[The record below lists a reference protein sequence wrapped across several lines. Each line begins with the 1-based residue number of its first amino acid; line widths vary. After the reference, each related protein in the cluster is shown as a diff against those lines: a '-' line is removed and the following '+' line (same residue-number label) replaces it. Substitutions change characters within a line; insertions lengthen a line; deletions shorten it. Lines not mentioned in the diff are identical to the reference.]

1 MFRDIVPGE
10 MIVVQNQEMSVTRL
24 QVVSIVKALEPRH
37 GLCACHRQIPARRRV
52 SRLSLASLLPQTQR
66 TTIIFIIS
74 ISFLFLYSLHILGLG
89 QPTRDTAMPR
99 TLRAYRTGAALFLQS
114 LVLPFVQAQDNP
126 FDCKVSLDGGKLQ
139 YDLTSLEGVHT
150 LFRTRDIPPTRM
162 VDEVQFNLCNDL
174 QKREGVAEGDQ
185 VSN

>member
-1 MFRDIVPGE
+1 
-10 MIVVQNQEMSVTRL
+10 
-24 QVVSIVKALEPRH
+24 
-37 GLCACHRQIPARRRV
+37 
-52 SRLSLASLLPQTQR
+52 
-66 TTIIFIIS
+66 
-74 ISFLFLYSLHILGLG
+74 
-89 QPTRDTAMPR
+89 MPR

-114 LVLPFVQAQDNP
+114 LVLPFVQAQDSP

-174 QKREGVAEGDQ
+174 QKREGIAEGDQ
-185 VSN
+185 VNNRSLASSHVV

>member
-1 MFRDIVPGE
+1 
-10 MIVVQNQEMSVTRL
+10 
-24 QVVSIVKALEPRH
+24 
-37 GLCACHRQIPARRRV
+37 
-52 SRLSLASLLPQTQR
+52 
-66 TTIIFIIS
+66 
-74 ISFLFLYSLHILGLG
+74 
-89 QPTRDTAMPR
+89 MPR